1 MPQPALPT
9 DPKPNKSSTS
19 QTSRPGYCVRP
30 RPPAKLRPVLT
41 SETKRRL
48 DACRDLLVGKLPLPT
63 DQVEL
68 ITLALIYKFM
78 DDLDEE
84 SVTMGGKR
92 SFFTG
97 PLAKYRWRALLPQTV
112 SGDERVALFSEGV
125 EAIGN
130 AKTGAHLPELFRDI
144 FRNAFLK
151 FRDGRI
157 LTLFLNEVN
166 GFAYSHSEELGNAFE
181 YLLQCMGTQGENGQ
195 FRTPRHII
203 DWIVAC
209 LDPQPT
215 DRILDPA
222 CGTGGFLVSAYRHIL
237 NKHTSPG
244 SALPGDRLGHEQRQR
259 LYANFTGYDIT
270 DLMVK
275 LSKVNLFLHQFPSPA
290 IHIYDT
296 LSNDARWSEKAD
308 LILANP
314 PFMTPK
320 GGVTPHTKFRV
331 PAKKAEVL
339 FTDYIAEHLTPDGRA
354 GIIVPNGIV
363 ATTQNAYVSLR
374 RFLVEDS
381 LVAVVS
387 LPAGVFKPYSGVK
400 TSILL
405 LDKKLAR
412 RTDKILFLKIAADG
426 FDLGDKRSP
435 IEANDLPEAERIV
448 KAWFNGKLVALTE
461 SSLAWK
467 TVSKKELLQERHAVL
482 ATERLL
488 GEVGAISEE
497 HPSTRLGDVADYIR
511 GLTYGKGDEAELPT
525 PNAVLRAQNVSVE
538 ESRLVLDDL
547 RYLRSDFEGSVE
559 KRLRADD
566 ILVCSS
572 SGSKSHMGKVA
583 FVASDLP
590 FFFGGF
596 MGVLRSRRELIEPR
610 FLFRLLTSQ
619 HHKTFLAGLTEGA
632 SINNLK
638 LTEYLEYEIPL
649 PPLEEQRRIVA
660 EIEGYQQV
668 IDGARQILA
677 ACRLRVEASPDWPIA
692 TVSDA
697 AEIIGGYAFKS
708 DDMTATPVNAT
719 DLPVVKIGSVGRD
732 GRLDLDGTQYH
743 AARPEFARFV
753 LRTGDIVVAM
763 TGATVGKVAEV
774 DRNDLLLNQRVGVIR
789 AKSTAEQRYL
799 LHLLRSPD
807 FYDFCQTTAGGGA
820 QGNIAPRQIL
830 EYQIPLPPLP
840 EQRRIVAELD
850 AEAAEVAAVRAL
862 IPRTEAKIQR
872 VLARVWGTST

>member
-1 MPQPALPT
+1 MTAHVARWREALKRGSGYSPKPALPRRAA
-9 DPKPNKSSTS
+9 SHHS
-19 QTSRPGYCVRP
+19 C
-30 RPPAKLRPVLT
+30 RPVLT

-84 SVTMGGKR
+84 SVAMGGKR

-97 PLAKYRWRALLPQTV
+97 PLAQYRWRALLPQTV

-215 DRILDPA
+215 DKILDPA

-237 NKHTSPG
+237 QKHTSPG
-244 SALPGDRLGHEQRQR
+244 SKLPGDQLGHEQRQR

-426 FDLGDKRSP
+426 FDLGDQRRE
-435 IEANDLPEAERIV
+435 ITANDLPEAERV
-448 KAWFNGKLVALTE
+448 MKAWLRGKLKADFVSAMP
-461 SSLAWK
+461 WK
-467 TVSKKELLQERHAVL
+467 LIAKSELLESRSISLQAEQ
-482 ATERLL
+482 LL
-488 GEVGAISEE
+488 GVAVENNSE
-497 HPSTRLGDVADYIR
+497 HQIVRLGDVCETTSGGTPLKSKSEYYEGGTIPWLKSGEVAQGRVYHTEEKITAL
-511 GLTYGKGDEAELPT
+511 GLKESSAKLFPVDTVLVAMYGATAGEVGLLKIAATTNQAVCGILPNERFV
-525 PNAVLRAQNVSVE
+525 PEFLFYALRSLKEDMKLRAGGGAQPNISQQIV
-538 ESRLVLDDL
+538 RDL
-547 RYLRSDFEGSVE
+547 
-559 KRLRADD
+559 
-566 ILVCSS
+566 
-572 SGSKSHMGKVA
+572 
-583 FVASDLP
+583 
-590 FFFGGF
+590 
-596 MGVLRSRRELIEPR
+596 
-610 FLFRLLTSQ
+610 
-619 HHKTFLAGLTEGA
+619 
-632 SINNLK
+632 
-638 LTEYLEYEIPL
+638 EIPL
-649 PPLEEQRRIVA
+649 PALEEQRRIVA

-677 ACRLRVEASPDWPIA
+677 AYQPRIELDPEWETAAIGDVIA
-692 TVSDA
+692 T
-697 AEIIGGYAFKS
+697 I
-708 DDMTATPVNAT
+708 TPPAKIFAT
-719 DLPVVKIGSVGRD
+719 DFQPQGHFPVIDQSQNAIAGRTD
-732 GRLDLDGTQYH
+732 DESGLIDGT
-743 AARPEFARFV
+743 AGLVIF
-753 LRTGDIVVAM
+753 GDHTCAV
-763 TGATVGKVAEV
+763 KFVAE
-774 DRNDLLLNQRVGVIR
+774 R
-789 AKSTAEQRYL
+789 
-799 LHLLRSPD
+799 
-807 FYDFCQTTAGGGA
+807 FA
-820 QGNIAPRQIL
+820 QGADGIKIIQPNPALLPKFMFYFLLAHPVEPEGYKRHFGKLKAQK
-830 EYQIPLPPLP
+830 IPLPPLP

-862 IPRTEAKIQR
+862 IPRTEAKIHR
-872 VLARVWGTST
+872 VLARVWGGV